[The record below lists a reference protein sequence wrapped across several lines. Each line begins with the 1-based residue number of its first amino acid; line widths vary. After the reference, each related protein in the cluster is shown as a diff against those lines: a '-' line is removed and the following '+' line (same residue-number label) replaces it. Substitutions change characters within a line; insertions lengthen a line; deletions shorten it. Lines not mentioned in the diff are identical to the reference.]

1 MNKLDASIVLAAY
14 NEEACVAKELNIIK
28 NTMDKSS
35 YSYEII
41 LVDDASADR
50 TAEIARQFDWVRL
63 IQHPVNMGSGG
74 ARKTGTLAAQG
85 EIIVWSDV
93 DMSYPNKDIPLLVDE
108 LKRKNYDQV
117 VGARTSEKGT
127 LKLLR
132 TPAKWFIRRL
142 ACFLTDTYIPDLN
155 SGLRAFKKD
164 IALKYLH
171 LLPKGFSC
179 VTTITLAFLCNGY
192 SVGYIPIDY
201 HKRVGKSKFRAIK
214 DTRQYLVQVIRMV
227 MLFNP
232 LKVFLPISLILLG
245 LGTLSAILNV
255 TKTGGIQ
262 QMDLI
267 LFLFAVMVGVIGL
280 LADLIVIQHKAN

>member
-117 VGARTSEKGT
+117 IGARTSEKGT

-179 VTTITLAFLCNGY
+179 VTTITLTFLCNGY

-201 HKRVGKSKFRAIK
+201 HKRVGKSKFHAIK
-214 DTRQYLVQVIRMV
+214 DTRQYLVQVIRMI

-245 LGTLSAILNV
+245 LGALSAILNV
-255 TKTGGIQ
+255 IKTGGIQ

-267 LFLFAVMVGVIGL
+267 LFLFAAMVGVIGL
-280 LADLIVIQHKAN
+280 LADLIVTQHKQ